1 MGSLGTTIVFGRTP
15 CIRGY
20 HPNWDEYRQAMADQ
34 GKSVIGIT
42 PTRWSPVSKG
52 VFPPHLFE
60 D

>member
-1 MGSLGTTIVFGRTP
+1 
-15 CIRGY
+15 
-20 HPNWDEYRQAMADQ
+20 MADQ